1 MPSYQFDRPIPGQSL
16 TVEPR
21 NAPYERP
28 PEIVD
33 PEEALMVHLTKL
45 NDPDALAD
53 MVNWVEMGLD
63 IQTLTEG
70 IVRSAVMEGIH
81 TIDVSLIV
89 APVIHEFIRTAMDEL
104 GVEYDEGFDNK
115 KARKTAMYG
124 RAKVT
129 AASKAMGINSE
140 VKSAKKDSKGGVSL
154 SDLKEVAP
162 KQQQQEQM
170 SAMQGDITQMEL
182 PMGDVA
188 AEAEA
193 PTKRAGLMERK

>member
-53 MVNWVEMGLD
+53 MVNWIEMGVD

-104 GVEYDEGFDNK
+104 GVDYDEGFEDK
-115 KARKTAMYG
+115 KARKTAMYD

-140 VKSAKKDSKGGVSL
+140 LKSAKKESKGGVTL
-154 SDLKEVAP
+154 SDMKAAPVKEEMPVM
-162 KQQQQEQM
+162 EEDNM
-170 SAMQGDITQMEL
+170 QMEL
-182 PMGDVA
+182 PLDSK
-188 AEAEA
+188 A
-193 PTKRAGLMERK
+193 PAKRSGLMERK

>member
-53 MVNWVEMGLD
+53 MVNWIEMGVD

-104 GVEYDEGFDNK
+104 GVDYNEGFEDK
-115 KARKTAMYG
+115 KARKTAMYD

-140 VKSAKKDSKGGVSL
+140 LKSAKKESKGGVTL
-154 SDLKEVAP
+154 SDMNAEPVKEEMPVM
-162 KQQQQEQM
+162 EEDNM
-170 SAMQGDITQMEL
+170 QMEL
-182 PMGDVA
+182 PLDSK
-188 AEAEA
+188 A
-193 PTKRAGLMERK
+193 PAKPAGLMERK